1 MNRCGPAGPSAGSLG
16 SFRPHTQA
24 CAEVSESWLWSSG
37 LRRLFI
43 LQPSEALKP
52 RSDVSRLSAPVCP
65 RSQFHN
71 TNSSPQSISDQLYI
85 YFFPTNLFS
94 QLVSLNFPSD
104 PSALPSVRH
113 SVFPPLAALHPTHPR
128 ADFGFFFFIP
138 SALNFPP
145 LPSWRSAVQWLESQN
160 VRSSYINI

>member
-1 MNRCGPAGPSAGSLG
+1 MDLLDPPQALWVHSGHT
-16 SFRPHTQA
+16 HTQA

-52 RSDVSRLSAPVCP
+52 RSDVSRLSAPGCP

-71 TNSSPQSISDQLYI
+71 TNSSPQSISYQLYI
-85 YFFPTNLFS
+85 YFFPTNLFL

-104 PSALPSVRH
+104 PFALPSVRH

-128 ADFGFFFFIP
+128 ADFGFFFYSLSLKFP
-138 SALNFPP
+138 SSP
-145 LPSWRSAVQWLESQN
+145 LMEVCSPVAGASECQIII
-160 VRSSYINI
+160 Y

>member
-1 MNRCGPAGPSAGSLG
+1 MDLLDPPQALWVHSGHT
-16 SFRPHTQA
+16 HTQA
-24 CAEVSESWLWSSG
+24 CVEVSESWLWSSG

-71 TNSSPQSISDQLYI
+71 TNSSPESISYQLYI

-94 QLVSLNFPSD
+94 QLLSLNFPSD
-104 PSALPSVRH
+104 PSALPSVHH

-128 ADFGFFFFIP
+128 VDFGFFFFIP
-138 SALNFPP
+138 SALNFSP
-145 LPSWRSAVQWLESQN
+145 LPSWRSAVQWLERQN